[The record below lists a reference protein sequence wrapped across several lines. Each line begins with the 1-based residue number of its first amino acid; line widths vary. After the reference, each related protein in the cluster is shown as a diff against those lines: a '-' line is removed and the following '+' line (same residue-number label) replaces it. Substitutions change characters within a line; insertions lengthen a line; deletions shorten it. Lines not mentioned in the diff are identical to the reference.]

1 MIYHIFHIHHLIISS
16 SSSTTFLLLQYCCTL
31 YAVRTV
37 RYTVHGIS
45 YEHTADDALF
55 IHFGPETLT
64 HSSYTHIE

>member
-1 MIYHIFHIHHLIISS
+1 MIYHIFHIHHLIIIIHHIFVI
-16 SSSTTFLLLQYCCTL
+16 TVLL